1 MKNLFLLIFLSG
13 ISFSLCF
20 AQVTVSGRV
29 TDAETGQ
36 PLQGATVLVKGT
48 TSGMLTN
55 ENGEYTLDVPPIGES
70 LVFSYVGKQALE
82 VPINGNRVINAQLAP
97 DITTLEE
104 VVVMGYTRTSRQ
116 KQISSVA
123 IVGADKIENV
133 PLPDVNQLIQG
144 QAAGVL
150 STGGSGQPGA
160 AQSIRIRGT
169 GSVNAGRGPLYVI
182 DGVIVTTGDI
192 VATGSSDIL
201 ANLNAN
207 DVQSVNILK
216 DATAISLYGSRGAN
230 GVIVINTKRGI
241 EGKTQVTARIQGGFS
256 EANLNG
262 FEMMDAQQVLQYDRE
277 VLQAD
282 GSFSQA
288 EIDELRPLS
297 LANVNTDWLDLAFNR
312 GQQQMYE
319 FSARGGGRKTRFFVS
334 GNYFLQEGSVAL
346 SGFERYS
353 VRSNIDHQANDK
365 FDVSMDVNLSY
376 TDQSNAFAGNNFL
389 SPISGALSNSPW
401 TRVRNP
407 LTGELLVGRIANDG
421 EEALNFESFQRD
433 NFVRTNQLNVNYSRN
448 FRTLGNFTA
457 GYKILDN
464 LRLQQKLAIDVIDI
478 TEKQQLHPDT
488 PDGFNPNGLVTDI
501 FSTSLTYTLQTLL
514 TGNHTFNDVHN
525 IDGILGYEFQ
535 KNDLERTL
543 ASGQEFADGRL
554 RNLSSA
560 ALPLNVQGIG
570 TAYSFLSYFSQLNYN
585 FDNTYFFTASLRRDA
600 SSRFGADNRW
610 GTFYSVGGSWR
621 MSELPFFSGISSLS
635 SLKLRASFGTSGNA
649 EIGNFRSLSTYS
661 FNPSYDGQ
669 PGSAPTRAPN
679 PFLSWENNES
689 ANIGLDFGFFE
700 DRINGT
706 IEVYRRTT
714 RDMLLNRPLSA
725 TSGFTSVLRN
735 LGDMKNDGL
744 ELTLN
749 GKPFAGQ
756 NFTWEVDF
764 NISFNRNEILSLA
777 DTTEIPRGTQIW
789 RVGEPIR
796 SWYLR
801 EWAGANPADGTPLW
815 ADGEGGVT
823 GTYEDAAE
831 QVVGN
836 AEPDFIAGLTNT
848 FTFKSLSFS
857 FFLYAVQG
865 HEVYDF
871 TRFYTD
877 SDGLNFQENKP
888 LFAADRWRQPGDI
901 NDRPQAT
908 FGGHPN
914 GNSNSTRYLF
924 DGSYIRL
931 RNILLGYV
939 LPSTWTKTLSLNS
952 IRIYAQGQNIF
963 TLTDYPGWDPE
974 MAESGQEFFRYPS
987 SRSYTLGIDVGF

>member
-1 MKNLFLLIFLSG
+1 MKNYFLLIFLVILT
-13 ISFSLCF
+13 ISHAV
-20 AQVTVSGRV
+20 AQSTVSGRV
-29 TDAETGQ
+29 TDEETGQ

-55 ENGEYTLDVPPIGES
+55 ANGEYILDVPPIGEI
-70 LVFSYVGKQALE
+70 LVFSYVGKQPME
-82 VPINGNRVINAQLAP
+82 ISINGNTIINAQLKP

-104 VVVMGYTRTSRQ
+104 VVVMGYTRTSKQ

-150 STGGSGQPGA
+150 STGGSGQPGSS
-160 AQSIRIRGT
+160 QTVRIRGT
-169 GSVNAGRGPLYVI
+169 GSINAGRGPLYVI
-182 DGVIVTTGDI
+182 DGVIVETGDF

-207 DVQSVNILK
+207 DVESVNILK
-216 DATAISLYGSRGAN
+216 DATAISLYGARGAN
-230 GVIVINTKRGI
+230 GVIVINTKRGV
-241 EGKTQVTARIQGGFS
+241 EGKTQITGRIQGGFS

-262 FEMMDAQQVLQYDRE
+262 FEMMDAQQLLQYERE
-277 VLQAD
+277 LLEAA
-282 GSFSQA
+282 GNFSQA
-288 EIDELRPLS
+288 EIEELRPLS

-319 FSARGGGRKTRFFVS
+319 FSARGGSRTTRFFVS

-353 VRSNIDHQANDK
+353 VRSNIDHQAGDK
-365 FDVSMDVNLSY
+365 FDLSMDINLSY
-376 TDQSNAFAGNNFL
+376 TDQSNAFSGNSFL

-401 TRVRNP
+401 TRVRDP
-407 LTGELLVGRIANDG
+407 LTGELLVGRTPNDPI
-421 EEALNFESFQRD
+421 ESLNFESFLRD

-464 LRLQQKLAIDVIDI
+464 LRLQQKLAVDLINVS
-478 TEKQQLHPDT
+478 EKQQLHPET
-488 PDGFNPNGLVTDI
+488 PDGFRFNGLVSDVFTP
-501 FSTSLTYTLQTLL
+501 SLTYTLQTLL

-525 IDGILGYEFQ
+525 IDGVAGFEFQ
-535 KNDLERTL
+535 KNDTERFF
-543 ASGQEFADGRL
+543 AQGQGFADGRL
-554 RNLSSA
+554 RNLSSSA
-560 ALPLNVQGIG
+560 IPTGVGG
-570 TAYSFLSYFSQLNYN
+570 TGTSYSFLSYFAQGNYN
-585 FDNTYFFTASLRRDA
+585 YDNTYYLSASIRRDA
-600 SSRFGADNRW
+600 SSRFGENNRW

-621 MSELPFFSGISSLS
+621 MSELAFFQKIKGLTN
-635 SLKLRASFGTSGNA
+635 LKLRASFGTSGNA
-649 EIGNFRSLSTYS
+649 GIGNFQSLATYS
-661 FNPSYDGQ
+661 FGSSYDGS
-669 PGSAPTRAPN
+669 PGSAPTQVPN
-679 PFLSWENNES
+679 PDLTWESNES
-689 ANIGLDFGFFE
+689 TNIGLDFGFFE

-706 IEVYRRTT
+706 VEVYRRTS

-735 LGDMKNDGL
+735 LGDMKNEGL
-744 ELTLN
+744 EITVN
-749 GKPFAGQ
+749 AQPFVGR
-756 NFTWEVDF
+756 NFKWDVDF

-777 DTTEIPRGTQIW
+777 DTSEIPNGIQIW
-789 RVGEPIR
+789 QVGQPIR

-801 EWAGANPADGTPLW
+801 QWAGVNPADGTPLW

-823 GTYEDAAE
+823 GTWADAPE
-831 QVVGN
+831 QIVGN
-836 AEPDFIAGLTNT
+836 AEPDFVAGLTNT
-848 FTFKSLSFS
+848 FTFKSLSLS

-865 HEVYDF
+865 HEVYDI
-871 TRFYTD
+871 TRFFID
-877 SDGLNFQENKP
+877 SDGSNFGENRP
-888 LFAADRWRQPGDI
+888 LYASDRWRQPGDI
-901 NDRPQAT
+901 AERPQAI
-908 FGGHPN
+908 FGGN
-914 GNSNSTRYLF
+914 NNANENSTRYLF

-931 RNILLGYV
+931 RNVVLGYV
-939 LPSTWTKTLSLNS
+939 LPPTWTKTLSLSS
-952 IRIYAQGQNIF
+952 IRIYGQGQNIF

-974 MAESGQEFFRYPS
+974 LAESGAEFFRYPT